1 MDQFLEGLI
10 NNPLPNDAG
19 ADTTADFVV
28 GLVKNGLILVFA
40 VVVLIGVVYAALA
53 GYKYI
58 RSEGDADEVQGA
70 QEAIKSVLIGVGAAF
85 VGVLAIII
93 INAVF
98 APGSG
103 ADAAI
108 RCAAGD
114 INACSTGVACP
125 AGSKKCTTG
134 KYEGL
139 CIRSGVPCCVDGKSY
154 CDDGSGTYNCYQTN
168 TCQEFNESVVVN

>member
-10 NNPLPNDAG
+10 NNPLPDDASSEV
-19 ADTTADFVV
+19 TADFVV

-114 INACSTGVACP
+114 VNECSSGQTCP
-125 AGSKKCTTG
+125 RGSRPCSTG
-134 KYEGL
+134 KYEGI
-139 CIRSGVPCCVDGKSY
+139 CVKYGIRCCLDGESY
-154 CDDGSGTYNCYQTN
+154 CDDGSGYGCHETD
-168 TCQEFNESVVVN
+168 TCKQFDKSIISN